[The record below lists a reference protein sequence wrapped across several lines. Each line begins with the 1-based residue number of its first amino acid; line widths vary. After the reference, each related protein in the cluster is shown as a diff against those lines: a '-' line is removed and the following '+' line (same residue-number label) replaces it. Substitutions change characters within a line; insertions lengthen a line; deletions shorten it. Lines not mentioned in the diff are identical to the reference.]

1 MTLLDPLHHSVFCTC
16 LSKKLLSWELL
27 PFCTR
32 KQQSHMNIQSCLLL
46 CLFHS
51 GNEEWET
58 LFYQKT
64 SYSFCQQTGWTL
76 RKSSRILS
84 MHLRL
89 LGRHTYK
96 MFCRQKS
103 SAQAEWI
110 LCHLRHAHQTGLLK
124 GSSGEGWSEGSVI
137 QIEMNASTCGKD
149 LTVFEGKNI
158 LSPPKLAPAVRLL
171 PSFENYSVQIGNIAT
186 LPSCDILFFTK
197 KKKHLQLCEL
207 SKIYEITYKLHKYT
221 GLKA

>member
-1 MTLLDPLHHSVFCTC
+1 MTLLDPLHHSDFCTC

-32 KQQSHMNIQSCLLL
+32 KQHSHTNMQSCLLSY
-46 CLFHS
+46 LFHS

-84 MHLRL
+84 MHWDCWDATHTKCFVGRKALPRL
-89 LGRHTYK
+89 SDNLP
-96 MFCRQKS
+96 S
-103 SAQAEWI
+103 QACPPNRVTKGELWRRVI
-110 LCHLRHAHQTGLLK
+110 TRKCHPNWNECFNLWQRPY
-124 GSSGEGWSEGSVI
+124 
-137 QIEMNASTCGKD
+137 
-149 LTVFEGKNI
+149 VFEEKKI

-186 LPSCDILFFTK
+186 LPSCNVLFFAK

-207 SKIYEITYKLHKYT
+207 HKRHEITYKLYKYT